1 MREVVFVRSVRRA
14 VWCVVLLASVGA
26 ALAPGNAASPSV
38 VPERK
43 LSFSEPQRLRV
54 AKHPNAVAVGDLN
67 GDRLPDLVTA
77 STDGTS
83 NNVSVLLNRGHGHFD
98 SARTYRVGLFALSVA
113 IGDLNGDGSVDV
125 ASSNLIANSVSVLL
139 NNGDGHFLPR
149 VDYASGGHPADI
161 AIGDLN

>member
-1 MREVVFVRSVRRA
+1 
-14 VWCVVLLASVGA
+14 
-26 ALAPGNAASPSV
+26 V

-113 IGDLNGDGSVDV
+113 IGDLNGDGRLDIATANLSDSLSV
-125 ASSNLIANSVSVLL
+125 LINRGDGNFERLVSYSAGSGPRGIAVGDLNGDGNPDLATADTNSTPSGDQVDGISVLL
-139 NNGDGHFLPR
+139 
-149 VDYASGGHPADI
+149 
-161 AIGDLN
+161 